1 VTGSPDPV
9 VRTMD
14 AVRPGTSRSELGVQR
29 AGEVLDA
36 AAAVFSRL
44 GYDGSSIDDVA
55 DELGATKGRVYH
67 YFRSKADLLLGVLT
81 VGAQRL
87 INLIRPIAQDMS
99 LAPQDKLRRMARAHA
114 MTMMTEHAYHRVG
127 LQAFDQLFAKGPR
140 QAEWE
145 TVLELRG
152 EYEQLY
158 LSVVEEGQAAGAFA
172 EANPRVVVRG
182 LLGALNWL
190 TVWYRPATVPV
201 TAPRLS
207 DEEIADTTA
216 GFVVAGAIGLV
227 TRAGTRNGQVLSGP
241 SHGIA
246 LPPSTG
252 STAPVT

>member
-1 VTGSPDPV
+1 
-9 VRTMD
+9 MD

-29 AGEVLDA
+29 VEEVLDA

-67 YFRSKADLLLGVLT
+67 YFRSKADLLLGVLST
-81 VGAQRL
+81 GAQRL
-87 INLIRPIAQDMS
+87 IDLIRPIAQDMS
-99 LAPQDKLRRMARAHA
+99 LVPQDRLRRMARAHA

-140 QAEWE
+140 RAEWE
-145 TVLELRG
+145 IVRGLRG

-158 LSVVEEGQAAGAFA
+158 LSVVEEGQASGAFA
-172 EANPRVVVRG
+172 EADPRVVVRG

-190 TVWYRPATVPV
+190 TVWYRPATDPV

-216 GFVVAGAIGLV
+216 EFVVAGAIGL
-227 TRAGTRNGQVLSGP
+227 RPRLDEKDGSG
-241 SHGIA
+241 
-246 LPPSTG
+246 
-252 STAPVT
+252 